1 MARTGIARQW
11 SERGKVLLGV
21 LALLLGATAVWLLG
35 TLGVGRDAGAMAL
48 GVAAVALLVVGTLSL
63 GTSES
68 ARV

>member
-1 MARTGIARQW
+1 MPLTGFVRTG
-11 SERGKVLLGV
+11 SERRKVIVGL
-21 LALLLGATAVWLLG
+21 LALALGAVAVWLLG
-35 TLGVGRDAGAMAL
+35 TLGVGRDLGAMAL